1 MHGILSA
8 DNRRVLS
15 LTSLQSESFKKQL
28 ITYYL
33 EQNDHI
39 SKDIDIKKENQFFA
53 LTLSRLHL
61 LLHSVKNLKLLWRTV
76 HTYFLSPD
84 LAPMWSPRRG
94 PALQHLLQP
103 HPGAQLL
110 AILLHAGQLQ
120 PWLEGQL
127 QLQLKQEGGQLQ
139 LQLHQEEQV
148 KHQLQLEQEGQLQL
162 QLQQEGQLK
171 LKLQFQ
177 CPEYLDKAGRGRVWC
192 GAPARRTSPT
202 SSTSTRCSS
211 HRGRGWTSWASS
223 SPTSGTPRCP

>member
-1 MHGILSA
+1 MIIFQKA
-8 DNRRVLS
+8 Y
-15 LTSLQSESFKKQL
+15 QK
-28 ITYYL
+28 
-33 EQNDHI
+33 
-39 SKDIDIKKENQFFA
+39 IKSVFC
-53 LTLSRLHL
+53 RLHFL
-61 LLHSVKNLKLLWRTV
+61 LNSVKKFTNVSIYCEKQYP
-76 HTYFLSPD
+76 YFLSPD

-110 AILLHAGQLQ
+110 ANLLHAGQLQ

-202 SSTSTRCSS
+202 SSTSTRCLSR
-211 HRGRGWTSWASS
+211 RGRGWTSWASS
-223 SPTSGTPRCP
+223 SPTSGTPRCH

>member
-1 MHGILSA
+1 MIIFQKAYQKRKS
-8 DNRRVLS
+8 VLCRLHFL
-15 LTSLQSESFKKQL
+15 LTSVNKK
-28 ITYYL
+28 
-33 EQNDHI
+33 
-39 SKDIDIKKENQFFA
+39 
-53 LTLSRLHL
+53 LTNVSIYCEKQYPY
-61 LLHSVKNLKLLWRTV
+61 S
-76 HTYFLSPD
+76 LSPD
-84 LAPMWSPRRG
+84 LAPMWSRRRG

-110 AILLHAGQLQ
+110 ANLLHAGQLQ

-139 LQLHQEEQV
+139 LQLEQEE
-148 KHQLQLEQEGQLQL
+148 QLQL

-202 SSTSTRCSS
+202 SSTSTRCLSR
-211 HRGRGWTSWASS
+211 RGRGWTSWASS
-223 SPTSGTPRCP
+223 SPTSGTPRCH